1 MPISTRLEKT
11 IAKVALLPESEQDVL
26 AEIIT
31 REIES
36 ENKWDELFARSGGA
50 LEQLGKEALQDLKAN
65 RTIPLDINGL

>member
-36 ENKWDELFARSGGA
+36 ENKWDELFAKSGGA
-50 LEQLGKEALQDLKAN
+50 LEQLGREALQDLKAN
-65 RTIPLDINGL
+65 RATPLDIDRL